1 MPRREPPDDV
11 SSLRRA
17 LKAALEMTD
26 PDGRPVG
33 NAKYGV
39 YAFFDF
45 DGEPIYVGQT
55 VEQLRIRIGRH
66 LTGRR
71 SDSVAKAVLDPDE
84 VAELEVW
91 PFFDLEHLSSK
102 DPEVRDTLARAERTV
117 FDLVLRTSRFK
128 AVLNEGDIPEAEAL
142 HLPPSYRATIVPSDL
157 RNRKSHPD
165 VRIARR
171 AATIAELAR
180 QLSERKVS
188 IGLRRT
194 LHTQAR
200 RLEHLART
208 RLEEHRMKSD
218 E

>member
-1 MPRREPPDDV
+1 MSPSDV
-11 SSLRRA
+11 PNDVASLRGA
-17 LKAALEMTD
+17 LKAALDLTD
-26 PDGRPVG
+26 PEGRPIG

-91 PFFDLEHLSSK
+91 PFFDIEHLSSK
-102 DPEVRDTLARAERTV
+102 DPRVRDTLARAEHTV
-117 FDLVLRTSRFK
+117 FELVLRTSTFG
-128 AVLNEGDIPEAEAL
+128 AVLNEGEIPEAEAVE
-142 HLPPSYRATIVPSDL
+142 LPPSYRAMIVPADL
-157 RNRKSHPD
+157 RKRKSHPD

-200 RLEHLART
+200 RLEHLARK
-208 RLEEHRMKSD
+208 RLADYGAEPD
-218 E
+218 D